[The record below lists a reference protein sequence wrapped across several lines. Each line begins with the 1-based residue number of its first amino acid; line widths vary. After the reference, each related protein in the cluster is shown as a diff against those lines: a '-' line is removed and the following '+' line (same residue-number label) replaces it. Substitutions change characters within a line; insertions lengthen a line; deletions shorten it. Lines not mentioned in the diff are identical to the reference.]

1 MGAMVHYI
9 IEVIKCPLYIT
20 KVLSF
25 NLFPLQFA
33 SRFSH
38 FHHLLRSTNSTISQ
52 SPPLAAMLEAVGL
65 VWELTGVHSDVL
77 SFSKGR
83 SSLNRN

>member
-38 FHHLLRSTNSTISQ
+38 FHHLLRSTNSTIFQ

-65 VWELTGVHSDVL
+65 VWEVTGVVHSYVL
-77 SFSKGR
+77 SFSKS